1 MKNVRLHRH
10 QRGVVLPVVLI
21 FMVVMMLLGVS
32 AVRNITLEEKMA
44 ANSRSQNLAFQAAE
58 QALRSCEILMQQGQI
73 QTVKILPRGPVEI
86 SPGKVQEYWETAAHW
101 SNANSFEVPKSAS
114 EAGLNDVML
123 AAQRPRCMV
132 ELMDPVVSTVNP
144 QDQKEQLRI
153 TARGVG
159 ARNTSVV
166 ILQSYIVLL

>member
-1 MKNVRLHRH
+1 MKYSLKH
-10 QRGVVLPVVLI
+10 QQHGVVLPVVLI

-58 QALRSCEILMQQGQI
+58 QALRSCEVLLQQGQ
-73 QTVKILPRGPVEI
+73 VHLVRILPRGPVEVAAN
-86 SPGKVQEYWETAAHW
+86 KFQEYWEIPANW
-101 SNANSFEVPKSAS
+101 NGANSFAVPISAS
-114 EAGLNDVML
+114 EAQLNNVML
-123 AAQRPRCMV
+123 AAERPRCMV